1 MKRIIFLLSSLSM
14 ILMIGGANLKLR

>member
-1 MKRIIFLLSSLSM
+1 MKRIIVLLSSLSM